1 MNKKLIF
8 TVFALSIVA
17 ALLTIAQQSR
27 TGMGLDMTFDMPG
40 TSMSSDGV
48 SRKMAVRD
56 SGGFMP
62 PTEANATVG
71 MVKEPYM
78 MQYQYGGDAL
88 NVSDRVQEKYAH
100 QGVLVEDVSDYLK
113 EVRAFITSVGGTV
126 LSSSQQTSNGMT
138 YGSLLTKVPVDSFD
152 KVTSEVAL
160 KAEKVVDESI
170 NAQDV
175 TGQAVSLEERLD
187 ELKKNILA
195 KEAELAAAKTEAE
208 KKRLQYE
215 LDSYQRQLKSME
227 ASQTKFVERVQFA
240 TVSITASDTMKF
252 FDPSA
257 RGSFWDEIKEA
268 VRSLGGSSAV
278 LARLLVWVLV
288 YAVIWLPLLV
298 GGRFIWTHL
307 FHKI

>member
-27 TGMGLDMTFDMPG
+27 KSMGVDVTLSMPG
-40 TSMSSDGV
+40 SSMNSV
-48 SRKMAVRD
+48 METKKMAVRD
-56 SGGFMP
+56 SGEFMP
-62 PTEANATVG
+62 STQANIG
-71 MVKEPYM
+71 MVEEPYM

-88 NVSDRVQEKYAH
+88 TVNDRVQEKYAH
-100 QGVLVEDVSDYLK
+100 QGVLVKDVSDYLK
-113 EVRAFITSVGGTV
+113 EVKAFITSIGGTV
-126 LSSSQQTSNGMT
+126 LSSSQQTTNGMT

-152 KVTSEVAL
+152 KVTTEVAL
-160 KAEKVVDESI
+160 KASKIVDESI

-175 TGQAVSLEERLD
+175 TGQAVSLEDRLD

-195 KEAELAAAKTEAE
+195 KETELGAAKTDAE

-227 ASQTKFVERVQFA
+227 ATRTKFDERVQFA

-257 RGSFWDEIKEA
+257 QGSFWDEIKDA

-278 LARLLVWVLV
+278 LARLAVWVLV

-307 FHKI
+307 FHKV

>member
-27 TGMGLDMTFDMPG
+27 KSMGVDVTLSMPG
-40 TSMSSDGV
+40 SSMNNV
-48 SRKMAVRD
+48 METKKMAVRD
-56 SGGFMP
+56 SGEFMP
-62 PTEANATVG
+62 PTQANIG
-71 MVKEPYM
+71 MVEEPYM

-88 NVSDRVQEKYAH
+88 TVNDRVQEKYAH
-100 QGVLVEDVSDYLK
+100 QGVLVKDVSDYLK
-113 EVRAFITSVGGTV
+113 EVKAFITSIGGTV
-126 LSSSQQTSNGMT
+126 LSSSQQTTNGMT

-152 KVTSEVAL
+152 KVTTEVAL
-160 KAEKVVDESI
+160 KASKIVDESI

-175 TGQAVSLEERLD
+175 TGQAVSLEDRLD

-195 KEAELAAAKTEAE
+195 KEAELAAAKTDAE

-227 ASQTKFVERVQFA
+227 ATRTKFDERVQFA

-257 RGSFWDEIKEA
+257 QGSFWDEIKDA

-278 LARLLVWVLV
+278 LARLAVWVLV

-307 FHKI
+307 FHKV

>member
-1 MNKKLIF
+1 MNKRLIF

-27 TGMGLDMTFDMPG
+27 TGMMGIDMTFDMPG
-40 TSMSSDGV
+40 SGTNSDV
-48 SRKMAVRD
+48 VTKKMAVR
-56 SGGFMP
+56 GGAVMP
-62 PTEANATVG
+62 TSEAPIGIT
-71 MVKEPYM
+71 EPYM

-88 NVSDRVQEKYAH
+88 TVNERVQEKYAH
-100 QGVLVEDVSDYLK
+100 QGVLVENVSDYLK
-113 EVRAFITSVGGTV
+113 EVRAFITSIGGTV

-160 KAEKVVDESI
+160 KADKVIDESI
-170 NAQDV
+170 NSQDV
-175 TGQAVSLEERLD
+175 TGQAVSLGDKLD
-187 ELKKNILA
+187 ELKKNILT
-195 KEAELAAAKTEAE
+195 KEAELAAAKTDAE

-278 LARLLVWVLV
+278 LARLAVWVLV

-307 FHKI
+307 FHKV